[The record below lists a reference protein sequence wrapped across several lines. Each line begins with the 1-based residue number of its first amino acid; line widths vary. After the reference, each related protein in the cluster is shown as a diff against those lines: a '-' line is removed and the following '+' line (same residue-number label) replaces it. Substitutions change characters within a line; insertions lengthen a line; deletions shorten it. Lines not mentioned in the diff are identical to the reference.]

1 MSNRNEQTNENVN
14 EQRASKSRK
23 ITTAN
28 AEAYNW
34 TRQRSNSIEI
44 LTFYLPKILTYLLH
58 GAQSFLRSKP
68 VNFAASQEIPR
79 IYGTRKS
86 RNVPTSAR
94 HLSIS

>member
-1 MSNRNEQTNENVN
+1 MSNRNEQTNENFN

-44 LTFYLPKILTYLLH
+44 LTFYLPKILTYSMEH
-58 GAQSFLRSKP
+58 SPSWEANQ
-68 VNFAASQEIPR
+68 
-79 IYGTRKS
+79 
-86 RNVPTSAR
+86 
-94 HLSIS
+94 